1 MKRVFITILILI
13 CFTGLI
19 KAQSNNLI
27 VYQNGKAIGSFTVE
41 QFQLLVDGADK
52 YKEIMLAQKED
63 RVSIQLL
70 SDLEKTHV
78 INQYKAVLKIQ
89 WLNEKNEEINYVSSI
104 MFINID
110 NQEELNIP
118 KWRIAYRSVAE
129 IGFPISTSLLILIIM
144 ILI

>member
-118 KWRIAYRSVAE
+118 KWRILYRDISE
-129 IGFPISTSLLILIIM
+129 IGFPICGSFLILFL
-144 ILI
+144 ILLL